1 MIGVEE
7 VFGFIGIGRHRMLRT
22 LLSSYID
29 GEVSAPEATRLE
41 KHLSECD
48 ECRRELETLM
58 ATVHLLR
65 ELPELEPP
73 RSFAPESVPAPPEVA
88 RGYVWVP
95 RLATSLAAGLLVVLL
110 LGDVSG
116 VLSQSDKAVT
126 ATAELES
133 AAAAVAAP
141 ATLPADV
148 PTPAPASAM
157 AAAAPPPPEQP
168 KEEVVVESEEEAE
181 AVPAAAPVPAPAMAA
196 AAAPPD
202 EQPEKQTVVE
212 DAAPP
217 VKQGEAATP
226 LRREPSPVP
235 REAAIAAEMPPGGS
249 GDGGGVALPLR
260 QLELAT
266 GIVLVVLILVVV
278 WAARR
283 GRRWSP

>member
-1 MIGVEE
+1 M
-7 VFGFIGIGRHRMLRT
+7 FRT

-41 KHLSECD
+41 KHLSECE
-48 ECRRELETLM
+48 ECRRELETLT

-141 ATLPADV
+141 AILPADV
-148 PTPAPASAM
+148 PTPAPASVM

-168 KEEVVVESEEEAE
+168 KDEVVVEGEEEAE
-181 AVPAAAPVPAPAMAA
+181 VSAAVPAAAPMPAPAMAA
-196 AAAPPD
+196 AAAPPAA
-202 EQPEKQTVVE
+202 QPEKQMVVE

-217 VKQGEAATP
+217 VQQGEAATP
-226 LRREPSPVP
+226 LRREPSPGP
-235 REAAIAAEMPPGGS
+235 QEAPIAAETPPGGP

-266 GIVLVVLILVVV
+266 GIVLVVLSLVVV

>member
-1 MIGVEE
+1 M
-7 VFGFIGIGRHRMLRT
+7 FGFIGIGRHRMLRT

-41 KHLSECD
+41 KHLSECE
-48 ECRRELETLM
+48 ECRRELETLT

-73 RSFAPESVPAPPEVA
+73 RSFAQESVAAPPEVA

-116 VLSQSDKAVT
+116 VLNQSDKAVT
-126 ATAELES
+126 ATAALDS
-133 AAAAVAAP
+133 AAA
-141 ATLPADV
+141 D
-148 PTPAPASAM
+148 
-157 AAAAPPPPEQP
+157 
-168 KEEVVVESEEEAE
+168 
-181 AVPAAAPVPAPAMAA
+181 VPAAARPAMAA
-196 AAAPPD
+196 AAAPPAA
-202 EQPEKQTVVE
+202 QPETQTVVE

-217 VKQGEAATP
+217 VQQGEAATP
-226 LRREPSPVP
+226 LRREPSPGP
-235 REAAIAAEMPPGGS
+235 QEAPIVAETPPGGP
-249 GDGGGVALPLR
+249 GDGGEVALPLR

>member
-41 KHLSECD
+41 KHLSECE
-48 ECRRELETLM
+48 ECRRELETLT

-73 RSFAPESVPAPPEVA
+73 RSFAPESVAAPPEVA

-95 RLATSLAAGLLVVLL
+95 RLATSLAAGLLVVVLL

-116 VLSQSDKAVT
+116 VLNQSDKAVT
-126 ATAELES
+126 ATAALDS
-133 AAAAVAAP
+133 AAADVPAAAP
-141 ATLPADV
+141 M
-148 PTPAPASAM
+148 PAPAMA
-157 AAAAPPPPEQP
+157 AAAAPPPGQP
-168 KEEVVVESEEEAE
+168 KEEVVVEGEEETEVA
-181 AVPAAAPVPAPAMAA
+181 APVPAAASVPAPAMAA
-196 AAAPPD
+196 AAAPPAA
-202 EQPEKQTVVE
+202 QPETQTVVE

-217 VKQGEAATP
+217 VQQGEAATP
-226 LRREPSPVP
+226 LRREPSPGP
-235 REAAIAAEMPPGGS
+235 QEAPIVAETPPGGP

-266 GIVLVVLILVVV
+266 GIVLVVLVLVVV

>member
-41 KHLSECD
+41 KHLSECE
-48 ECRRELETLM
+48 ECRRELETLT

-73 RSFAPESVPAPPEVA
+73 RSFAPESVAAPPEVA

-116 VLSQSDKAVT
+116 VLNQSDKAVT
-126 ATAELES
+126 ATA
-133 AAAAVAAP
+133 VAAP
-141 ATLPADV
+141 
-148 PTPAPASAM
+148 
-157 AAAAPPPPEQP
+157 
-168 KEEVVVESEEEAE
+168 
-181 AVPAAAPVPAPAMAA
+181 VPAAASVPAPAMAA
-196 AAAPPD
+196 AAAPPAA
-202 EQPEKQTVVE
+202 QPETQTVVE

-217 VKQGEAATP
+217 VQQGEAATP
-226 LRREPSPVP
+226 LRREPSPGP
-235 REAAIAAEMPPGGS
+235 QEAPIVAETPPGGP